1 VARYDLHL
9 KLRQVLLC
17 RSLWTPHASR
27 SPPCPVPSAVVTQ
40 AEDVDPETPYAMR
53 QRLFTLAQQEVQR
66 CEGTIQHFVDN
77 GFLAFASSPLRR
89 KT

>member
-1 VARYDLHL
+1 VDAAR
-9 KLRQVLLC
+9 KQVTVLSCAL
-17 RSLWTPHASR
+17 
-27 SPPCPVPSAVVTQ
+27 SAVVTQ
-40 AEDVDPETPYAMR
+40 VEDVDPETPYAMR

-66 CEGTIQHFVDN
+66 CEGTIQHFVEN